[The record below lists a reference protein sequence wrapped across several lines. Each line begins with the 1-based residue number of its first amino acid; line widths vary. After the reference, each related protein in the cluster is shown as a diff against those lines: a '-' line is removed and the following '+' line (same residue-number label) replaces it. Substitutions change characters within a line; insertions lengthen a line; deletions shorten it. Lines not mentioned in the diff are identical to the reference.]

1 MSQDEQKVIIDT
13 KQSQQLTPAEEW
25 LVVDGD
31 SAHVIESL
39 QGWHIANQ
47 ILEAQPDY
55 PLDPE
60 EIEHRL
66 HMLEKAGLGL

>member
-1 MSQDEQKVIIDT
+1 MSQDEQSVIIDT
-13 KQSQQLTPAEEW
+13 KQNQQTPTEEW
-25 LVVDGD
+25 LLADGD
-31 SAHVIESL
+31 TGDVIESL

-47 ILEAQPDY
+47 ILKAQPDY

-66 HMLEKAGLGL
+66 HMLEKAGMGL

>member
-1 MSQDEQKVIIDT
+1 MNQKVIIDS
-13 KQSQQLTPAEEW
+13 KQNQQLTSAEEW
-25 LVVDGD
+25 LLADGD
-31 SAHVIESL
+31 TGDVVESL

-47 ILEAQPDY
+47 LLEAQPDY

-66 HMLEKAGLGL
+66 HMLEKAGMGL

>member
-1 MSQDEQKVIIDT
+1 MSQDEQSVIIDT
-13 KQSQQLTPAEEW
+13 KQNQQTPAEEW
-25 LVVDGD
+25 LLADGD
-31 SAHVIESL
+31 IGDVIESL

-47 ILEAQPDY
+47 ILEAQPGY

-66 HMLEKAGLGL
+66 HMLEKAGMGL

>member
-1 MSQDEQKVIIDT
+1 MSQDEQSVIINT
-13 KQSQQLTPAEEW
+13 KQSQQTPAEEW
-25 LVVDGD
+25 LVADGD
-31 SAHVIESL
+31 TGDVIESL

-66 HMLEKAGLGL
+66 HMLEKAGIGL